1 MVDTARQRVFDRD
14 NSKAGNTCFNS
25 LENKVKGFAGQQ
37 FDLIA
42 KEAASGNFAV
52 GAALSLKGD
61 AVFVLSVH
69 QFLGFVSPQ

>member
-1 MVDTARQRVFDRD
+1 MDAARQRVFDRD
-14 NSKAGNTCFNS
+14 DSKAGNARFNS

-37 FDLIA
+37 LDLIA
-42 KEAASGNFAV
+42 EETACGNFAV
-52 GAALSLKGD
+52 RAALSLKGD